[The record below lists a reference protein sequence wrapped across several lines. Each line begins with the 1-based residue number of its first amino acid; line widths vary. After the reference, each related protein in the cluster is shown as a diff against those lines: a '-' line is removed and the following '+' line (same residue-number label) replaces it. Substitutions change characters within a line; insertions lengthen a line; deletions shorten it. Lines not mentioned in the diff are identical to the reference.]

1 MDTSTTKFDAESDA
15 ESDTDQQS
23 NLFGITD
30 LLTAE
35 RENNTKLDDF
45 LQDKRQKLSK
55 IYNHIKKISED
66 ETYLGKLDIVQQD
79 LICHLTEFNS
89 ICNQLDDEYERNK
102 FDRGASSRF
111 DDISTFVC
119 AIEIYHYFLIQVSKI
134 ELENKTDGSSDTL
147 LLKPY
152 NELTLKFT
160 TSENYLISVCRFC
173 TTLNHYCLTL
183 ALTKNKIAY
192 QRIHIIYKFLTV
204 ILDNLM
210 NIKIARNCGLR
221 RAYDAV
227 KWQKR
232 DVQKICY
239 DLMLIEEDC
248 EVGAAPVSQE

>member
-1 MDTSTTKFDAESDA
+1 MDTSTTN
-15 ESDTDQQS
+15 TDQQP

-35 RENNTKLDDF
+35 RENNAKLDEF
-45 LQDKRQKLSK
+45 FQDKRQKLSK

-66 ETYLGKLDIVQQD
+66 ETFLGKPDLDQDLSCHLSEFYVICNELDI
-79 LICHLTEFNS
+79 
-89 ICNQLDDEYERNK
+89 EYEHNK
-102 FDRGASSRF
+102 FNKGASARF
-111 DDISTFVC
+111 DDISTFTC

-134 ELENKTDGSSDTL
+134 ELENKTDTDTL

-152 NELTLKFT
+152 SDLALKFT

-173 TTLNHYCLTL
+173 TTLNHYCLAL
-183 ALTKNKIAY
+183 ALTKNKVAY

-248 EVGAAPVSQE
+248 EVAAAPVSQE